1 LEVIQLLCFSFWKLS
16 FFVAF
21 WIGLTDTPNN
31 SGSELTKVLSPQTF
45 LYLYS
50 ILTILLVVSIHLL
63 AFFYIKY
70 CGAISKKV
78 HDALLHTVLD
88 VPIKFFNDH
97 SSGRIVNRFSK
108 NLGCIDRII
117 PVMLF
122 ELITNIFYVIGIFVV
137 ISILNYWLILPAV
150 ELVLFFYLLAHL
162 FKPINKNLRRTEG
175 IGKFSHL

>member
-1 LEVIQLLCFSFWKLS
+1 LELIQLLCFSFWKLS

-21 WIGLTDTPNN
+21 WIGLTPNN

-50 ILTILLVVSIHLL
+50 ILTILLV

-97 SSGRIVNRFSK
+97 SSGRILNRFSK

-137 ISILNYWLILPAV
+137 IYILNYWLILPAAG
-150 ELVLFFYLLAHL
+150 LVLFFL
-162 FKPINKNLRRTEG
+162 F
-175 IGKFSHL
+175 IGTFIQTHQQESSTN